1 MRLNEHQ
8 NNGADYSRAGALR
21 NGASPVEK
29 KLWVVLREE
38 AKARK
43 FKFRRQVALHPYVA
57 DFACMETRLLV
68 ELDGSSHEA
77 RQNYDARREE
87 DLRQMG
93 FHVLRFSNDEITHN
107 VEGVV
112 QAIMAKAETL
122 RKEQAGSLPLAGRV
136 REGGVP
142 LVVTFG
148 FVSEPV
154 SQASPPHP

>member
-1 MRLNEHQ
+1 VRLNGHQ
-8 NNGADYSRAGALR
+8 NSATDYGRAGALR

-38 AKARK
+38 AKARE

-77 RQNYDARREE
+77 QQNYDARREE
-87 DLRQMG
+87 HLRQMG
-93 FHVLRFSNDEITHN
+93 FHVLRFSNDEVTNN

-112 QAIMAKAETL
+112 LAIMAKAEGL
-122 RKEQAGSLPLAGRV
+122 RKEQKR
-136 REGGVP
+136 
-142 LVVTFG
+142 
-148 FVSEPV
+148 
-154 SQASPPHP
+154 